1 MAGKGI
7 GQQVLEIQIA
17 HWLDADAPVHN
28 IEAIALE
35 FIQVYGFR
43 DVGEI
48 DPANMRQLTD
58 KHRLVC

>member
-1 MAGKGI
+1 MTAKGI

-17 HWLDADAPVHN
+17 HWLDAEAVVHH

-48 DPANMRQLTD
+48 DPAKMRQLTD
-58 KHRLVC
+58 KHRVVC